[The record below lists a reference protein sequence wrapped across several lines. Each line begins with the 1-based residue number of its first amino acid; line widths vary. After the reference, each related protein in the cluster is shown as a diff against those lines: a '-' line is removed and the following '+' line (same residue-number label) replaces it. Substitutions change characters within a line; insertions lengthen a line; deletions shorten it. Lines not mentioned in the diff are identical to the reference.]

1 MVGLTYFGPIIGVFV
16 GSFVSGVLADKLVL
30 RLARRNKGIW
40 LSEHRLWF
48 YLVLVIVVSSSRS
61 SRGSTVLNSVIFIAP
76 QY

>member
-16 GSFVSGVLADKLVL
+16 GSFISGVLADKLVL

-48 YLVLVIVVSSSRS
+48 YLVLVIVVSSPLRQEAALF
-61 SRGSTVLNSVIFIAP
+61 STQSF
-76 QY
+76 